1 MKKNT
6 VYEATYTNASRILGG
21 YPLSKGQDM
30 GGFKL
35 GSTVVLVFEAP
46 DNFKFDIDV
55 GEKVKVGQ
63 SLGKFV

>member
-1 MKKNT
+1 M
-6 VYEATYTNASRILGG
+6 
-21 YPLSKGQDM
+21 
-30 GGFKL
+30 
-35 GSTVVLVFEAP
+35 VLVFEAP